1 MSQHILFCPVK
12 DLRIVLLGKTGSGK
26 SATGN
31 TILKRDA
38 FIAEMSPSSVTKVCQ
53 KETIHL
59 DERTV
64 TIIDTPGVFDTSNTT
79 EKKLKSEIENCI
91 MLSLPGPHIFLLV
104 ISLSARFTMEEKNA
118 INWITDNFGE
128 EVSKYTIVVFTG
140 GDQLKDTIENYLH
153 KSPEMRKLTSECKA
167 GYVVFDNTC
176 KGNRTQVADLFEK
189 IDSTVQLNGGHYTS
203 EIYKQAQ
210 NKLWWHQAR
219 SSVGTAGNY
228 LLCAAAGA
236 AASAAAP
243 AIGGAIVAEE
253 VAASS
258 IPQMLALGG
267 AAIVKG
273 VGWLIRSGTGN
284 K

>member
-1 MSQHILFCPVK
+1 MDSTS

-38 FIAEMSPSSVTKVCQ
+38 FIAEMSPSSVTEVCR
-53 KETIHL
+53 KETGRL
-59 DERTV
+59 DGRRV
-64 TIIDTPGVFDTSNTT
+64 TIIDTPGVFDTSNTP
-79 EKKLKSEIENCI
+79 EEKLKSEIEKCV

-104 ISLSARFTMEEKNA
+104 INLCVRFTKEEKNA

-128 EVSKYTIVVFTG
+128 KVSKYTIVVFTW
-140 GDQLKDTIENYLH
+140 GDQLKDTIENFLH
-153 KSPEMRKLTSECKA
+153 KSPEMRELTSDCKA

-210 NKLWWHQAR
+210 NKLWWDQTR
-219 SSVGTAGNY
+219 GYVGTAGKY
-228 LLCAAAGA
+228 LMCAAAGA
-236 AASAAAP
+236 A
-243 AIGGAIVAEE
+243 
-253 VAASS
+253 
-258 IPQMLALGG
+258 GG
-267 AAIVKG
+267 AAAVTTG
-273 VGWLIRSGTGN
+273 VGQLLSVVKSQLYLYHTCGLLEVQRS
-284 K
+284 

>member
-1 MSQHILFCPVK
+1 M
-12 DLRIVLLGKTGSGK
+12 
-26 SATGN
+26 
-31 TILKRDA
+31 
-38 FIAEMSPSSVTKVCQ
+38 
-53 KETIHL
+53 
-59 DERTV
+59 

-79 EKKLKSEIENCI
+79 EKKLKSEIDNCI

-236 AASAAAP
+236 AAP
-243 AIGGAIVAEE
+243 AIGGATVAEE
-253 VAASS
+253 VAAVS
-258 IPQMLALGG
+258 IPQMLAIGG

-273 VGWLIRSGTGN
+273 VGWFIRSGTGN
-284 K
+284 N